1 MCSPV
6 LGFGFCTFCA
16 VIEVMFTTLA
26 PNAATNRP
34 RCVGHDVRHKP
45 VFERLQAQSCRAV
58 GVQTVWTR
66 SPSQLNVS
74 TRFCTIT
81 RATGHQCATKRPRC
95 VSHDVRHGTADLS
108 VEPEICGVTC
118 CFVCA
123 NGVGT
128 FPRNS

>member
-1 MCSPV
+1 MKFFS
-6 LGFGFCTFCA
+6 F
-16 VIEVMFTTLA
+16 LA
-26 PNAATNRP
+26 QNTGNSGTTNRKYRKIGRYVP
-34 RCVGHDVRHKP
+34 VRFRYVP
-45 VFERLQAQSCRAV
+45 EATLVQAQSCRAV
-58 GVQTVWTR
+58 GVQTVWTVP
-66 SPSQLNVS
+66 PSQLNVS

-108 VEPEICGVTC
+108 VEPGICGVTC